1 MLIFY
6 LLRWYPVPG
15 HFKQSYLDI
24 GLSNCR
30 NHIIRWIVLDW
41 QLYHVVRIV
50 SLDKNERYGDFLKQH
65 FNISSKQLFISVS
78 CFEVMYV
85 MILFRLVGSQLRS
98 LNCSSLNINC
108 APPLKLANWLFQAKR
123 DGGIN
128 YSLNIKASLR
138 LKYFGHGRYFA
149 ALLKEY
155 VIILYS
161 FR

>member
-1 MLIFY
+1 
-6 LLRWYPVPG
+6 
-15 HFKQSYLDI
+15 
-24 GLSNCR
+24 
-30 NHIIRWIVLDW
+30 
-41 QLYHVVRIV
+41 
-50 SLDKNERYGDFLKQH
+50 
-65 FNISSKQLFISVS
+65 
-78 CFEVMYV
+78 MYV

-161 FR
+161 VRLVIMLKYLLNAYSRYSVPN